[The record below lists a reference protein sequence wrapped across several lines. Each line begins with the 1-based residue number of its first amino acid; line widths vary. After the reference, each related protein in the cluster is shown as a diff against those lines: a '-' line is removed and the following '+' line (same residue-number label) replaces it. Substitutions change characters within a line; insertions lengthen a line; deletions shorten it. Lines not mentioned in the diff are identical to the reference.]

1 MRAVH
6 LIELVGPAGLRLV
19 EVPEPAAPSSSVVI
33 DVHAAG
39 VSFPELLQTRGLYQQ
54 TYDLPAV
61 LGSEVA
67 GVVRSAPAD
76 GAFHAGD
83 RVAAM
88 SDTGGYQ
95 ETVAVSADH
104 VFPLPGNVSFEAGAA
119 LPMNY
124 LTSVYALTRRGRLA
138 AGETVL
144 VHGAG
149 GGIGTASVQLAK
161 ALGATVI
168 AVTSSADK
176 ADAAAR
182 AGADHVVDTATF
194 RADTAALTGGQG
206 VHIVVDPVGGEVF
219 LDSLRS
225 LTPGGRHLVI
235 GFTSGEIPVV
245 KVNRLLLRDID
256 VVGVGFGRQDV
267 SYQQLWAE
275 MFAHMESGALDPVI
289 ADVLPL
295 ERVADALTMLDERR
309 VAGKIVLRVR

>member
-1 MRAVH
+1 
-6 LIELVGPAGLRLV
+6 
-19 EVPEPAAPSSSVVI
+19 
-33 DVHAAG
+33 
-39 VSFPELLQTRGLYQQ
+39 
-54 TYDLPAV
+54 
-61 LGSEVA
+61 
-67 GVVRSAPAD
+67 
-76 GAFHAGD
+76 
-83 RVAAM
+83 
-88 SDTGGYQ
+88 
-95 ETVAVSADH
+95 
-104 VFPLPGNVSFEAGAA
+104 
-119 LPMNY
+119 
-124 LTSVYALTRRGRLA
+124 
-138 AGETVL
+138 L

-182 AGADHVVDTATF
+182 AGADHVVDTASF

-275 MFAHMESGALDPVI
+275 MFAHMESGALDPT
-289 ADVLPL
+289 
-295 ERVADALTMLDERR
+295 R
-309 VAGKIVLRVR
+309 